1 MIKKLYTVRKD
12 RKRGIHAKKRDFQLH
27 IAEWIYPSIGLKAWW
42 KYIILSLK
50 RKPFSSHSI
59 ALGFAFGA
67 FVSFTPFMG
76 LHGLIAILL
85 AKIFSAS
92 ITVAII
98 GTIVGNPWTFPI
110 IWAWTNRLGHF
121 ILHDRALPNHP
132 IDLTGFSV
140 NSLIE
145 NFEQY
150 WDNLIW
156 PMTVGGIPTGLLV
169 GLVCYFLLK
178 YQIDKYRQVRQALIH
193 KRKVER
199 RAKKFKNFREKVT
212 GK

>member
-1 MIKKLYTVRKD
+1 
-12 RKRGIHAKKRDFQLH
+12 
-27 IAEWIYPSIGLKAWW
+27 
-42 KYIILSLK
+42 
-50 RKPFSSHSI
+50 
-59 ALGFAFGA
+59 
-67 FVSFTPFMG
+67 SFTPFMG